1 MAPVTTLTIAPEHP
15 ALPGHFPG
23 TPIVPGVLL
32 LDEALCAVQA
42 SGARPFLRWRIGSA
56 KFVKPV
62 RPGEPLTLE
71 HEPLPNGSIGF
82 RVLSGG
88 EPVARGV
95 LVPVQERDGQQS
107 R

>member
-15 ALPGHFPG
+15 ALSGHFPG

-32 LDEALCAVQA
+32 LDEALCAVQSSRA
-42 SGARPFLRWRIGSA
+42 YPPAGWRIGSA

-62 RPGEPLTLE
+62 RPGESLTLE
-71 HEPLPNGSIGF
+71 HEALPNGSIGF

-95 LVPVQERDGQQS
+95 LVPVQEHDEQGG
-107 R
+107 